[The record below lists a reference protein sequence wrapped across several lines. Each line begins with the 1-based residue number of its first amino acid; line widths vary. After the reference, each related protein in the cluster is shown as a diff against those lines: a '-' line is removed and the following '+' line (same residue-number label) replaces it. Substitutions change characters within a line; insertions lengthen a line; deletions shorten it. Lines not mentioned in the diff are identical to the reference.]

1 MSSIVDTEL
10 AVFCTGISLAYA
22 RRRGW
27 RRRERKLWRRREN
40 KILKEEIESVKKK
53 TRILLSKR

>member
-1 MSSIVDTEL
+1 MSSIVGTEL
-10 AVFCTGISLAYA
+10 AVFCAGISLACA
-22 RRRGW
+22 RRKGW

-53 TRILLSKR
+53 N